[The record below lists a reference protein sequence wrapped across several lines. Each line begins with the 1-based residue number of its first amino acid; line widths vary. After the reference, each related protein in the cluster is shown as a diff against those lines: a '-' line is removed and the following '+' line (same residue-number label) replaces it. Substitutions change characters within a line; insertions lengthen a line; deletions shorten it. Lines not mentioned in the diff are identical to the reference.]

1 MVRGLVTAVALVGL
15 AASFLLLSSP
25 ESPERRG
32 APETTVAAEEVR
44 PTAPPIAAR
53 AAESVV
59 PIEREAKAP
68 EPAPVATLEPWTGIV
83 VHDGGAPV
91 PNARVELEVSV
102 LPGLPRA
109 GEAAAE
115 PRRAHL
121 ASGADGRFEIPEAF
135 RVPHRTLAIAEREGL
150 ARGSAHLD
158 ESRTMRIV
166 LGRPATLRG
175 RVLEEGTGAPIAGA
189 ELRLHPMLS
198 PVDARRSLPP
208 RTRRTTTRGDG
219 SFAFGRCYVGET
231 LVLTVWPADST
242 PHTERTTP
250 ETIGEH
256 RHDIFVDLGETL
268 FGRAVDAATG
278 LGVGGARVSANGN
291 RTGET
296 RADGTFRIRRRPAPP
311 FSLEVAADGYLAA
324 LERIGVDR
332 VEEPS
337 VVVSLVAETTL
348 EGRVV
353 DTRGAP
359 LAGVAVSLHDAYGE
373 GGRAVTDR
381 SGAYV
386 VGGIAAPKRYEVR
399 VSTGEGATPY
409 RLETESFERSGERR
423 RRDIVLPADVASV
436 VGRITRDGVAARARV
451 EWAGGGIAAERRT
464 DDEGN
469 FSFDGVPVGTVE
481 LSVRTTDPSA
491 HERRSLALA
500 RGETRRV
507 DVDVRSGASAI
518 EGTVLDVDGNP
529 AAGVEV
535 VATGRESRALLRATT
550 DGEGR
555 FALAAPS
562 ATESFDLKVTVDGR
576 TLSRFD
582 VAVGAAALVLRPSR

>member
-1 MVRGLVTAVALVGL
+1 MVRGLVTVVALVVL

-25 ESPERRG
+25 ETPERRG
-32 APETTVAAEEVR
+32 ALATTVEPDDAR
-44 PTAPPIAAR
+44 PTAPPLAER

-59 PIEREAKAP
+59 PIERETKSP
-68 EPAPVATLEPWTGIV
+68 EPAPAAPLAPWTGIV
-83 VHDGGAPV
+83 VHDGGVPV
-91 PNARVELEVSV
+91 PNASVELELSV
-102 LPGLPRA
+102 LLRLPRA
-109 GEAAAE
+109 GEAPAE
-115 PRRAHL
+115 PSRVHL
-121 ASGADGRFEIPEAF
+121 TSGRDGRFEIPEAF

-158 ESRTMRIV
+158 ESRTIRIV
-166 LGRPATLRG
+166 LGRPSTVRG
-175 RVLEEGTGAPIAGA
+175 RVLEKGTGAPIAGA
-189 ELRLHPMLS
+189 QLQLHPMLS

-208 RTRRTTTRGDG
+208 RIRRTTTSGDG
-219 SFAFGRCYVGET
+219 SYAFGRCYVGET

-256 RHDIFVDLGETL
+256 RHDIVVDLGETL

-278 LGVGGARVSANGN
+278 LGVGGASVSANGN

-296 RADGTFRIRRRPAPP
+296 LADGTFRIRRRPAPP
-311 FSLEVAADGYLAA
+311 FSLEVSADGYLAA

-332 VEEPS
+332 IEEPS
-337 VVVSLVAETTL
+337 VLVSLVAETTL

-359 LAGVAVSLHDAYGE
+359 LADVAVSLHDAYGE

-386 VGGIAAPKRYEVR
+386 VGGIAAPKRYEIR
-399 VSTGEGATPY
+399 VSIGEGATPY
-409 RLETESFERSGERR
+409 RLEAESFERSGERR
-423 RRDIVLPADVASV
+423 RRDIVLPADVAAV
-436 VGRITRDGVAARARV
+436 VGRITRDGVPTRARV
-451 EWAGGGIAAERRT
+451 GWAGGGIAAERMT
-464 DDEGN
+464 DDEGS
-469 FSFDGVPVGTVE
+469 FSFDGVPAGTVE

-491 HERRSLALA
+491 HERRSLTLA

-507 DVDVRSGASAI
+507 DVDVRSDPSAI
-518 EGTVLDVDGNP
+518 EGTVLDADGSP

-555 FALAAPS
+555 FTLAAPS

-582 VAVGAAALVLRPSR
+582 VAVGTTALVLRPSR